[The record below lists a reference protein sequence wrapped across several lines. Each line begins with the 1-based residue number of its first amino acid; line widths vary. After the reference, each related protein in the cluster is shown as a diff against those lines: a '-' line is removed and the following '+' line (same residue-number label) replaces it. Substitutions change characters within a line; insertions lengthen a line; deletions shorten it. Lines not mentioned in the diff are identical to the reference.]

1 MGSARYNYGT
11 ATRSGSFS
19 DLMRPSRKTVIGGPL
34 VINGRQL
41 SLSRAVRA
49 GDFIFLT
56 GQVPMQNGSVMTT
69 GTIEDQ
75 TRACL
80 ERIRETLAEAGCSLS
95 DIVKS
100 MVWLK
105 TREDFAGFDSVYAEY
120 FPEGPPARSALVSD
134 FLVDIR
140 VEIECIAYHPQD

>member
-1 MGSARYNYGT
+1 MPDT
-11 ATRSGSFS
+11 K
-19 DLMRPSRKTVIGGPL
+19 KTIIGKPL
-34 VINGRQL
+34 IINGRQL

-49 GDFIFLT
+49 GDFVFLT
-56 GQVPMQNGSVMTT
+56 GQVPMQDGQVMTN
-69 GTIEDQ
+69 GNIEEQ

-80 ERIRETLAEAGCSLS
+80 DSIHETLIEAGCSLQ

-105 TREDFAGFDSVYAEY
+105 SRDDFPGFDSVYAEY
-120 FPEGPPARSALVSD
+120 FSEGPPARSALVSD

-140 VEIECIAYHPQD
+140 VEIECVAYHPQS

>member
-1 MGSARYNYGT
+1 MT
-11 ATRSGSFS
+11 
-19 DLMRPSRKTVIGGPL
+19 
-34 VINGRQL
+34 
-41 SLSRAVRA
+41 
-49 GDFIFLT
+49 
-56 GQVPMQNGSVMTT
+56 NGS
-69 GTIEDQ
+69 IEEQ

-80 ERIRETLAEAGCSLS
+80 DRIHETLIEAGCSLK

-105 TREDFAGFDSVYAEY
+105 SREDFPGFDSVYAEY

-140 VEIECIAYHPQD
+140 VEIECVAYHPQS